1 MADITT
7 LFRNKRS
14 PVSVLLSYDVSGDTQ
29 NLVLD
34 NVSDTSLTLSSTITE
49 HPIINGDI
57 VADHMYD
64 NPASMTIEGD
74 FDESVMSFEKIQ
86 KIFEDLKTF
95 GIPLRITKQKLGSD
109 SKAMF
114 QTRENMVLQSIS
126 WGEKISTMHFSFS
139 FHQILVVDVTEET
152 EFVDDELAPLTT
164 DLKTLNFTDLYLDA
178 DLLKAQVLQV
188 LKDEDLIDG
197 KMLESFSSFYW
208 GSVKF
213 FTELVARSNPI
224 GNIILSIRDFI
235 RFIKKKRAKYNFKW
249 SLSKKK
255 NQQRM
260 ADLEQFLNEVVNAVK
275 QLNTK
280 IRINALVENRPQSC
294 YFTIG
299 EQFCYFKFMTETTVE
314 GGQKY
319 VIDATVEDGND
330 TQIVAAVSISSALI
344 SITDCNSDTALCK
357 VGNESMW
364 LLRDQTK
371 DENDLTSL
379 IFLTTSVDMRKW
391 TEELATII
399 RGVIYE

>member
-164 DLKTLNFTDLYLDA
+164 DLKTLNFTDLYLDT

-188 LKDEDLIDG
+188 LRDEDLIDG

-213 FTELVARSNPI
+213 FTELVAKLNPI
-224 GNIILSIRDFI
+224 GNIILSIRNFI
-235 RFIKKKRAKYNFKW
+235 KFIKKKRTKYNFKW

-260 ADLEQFLNEVVNAVK
+260 ADLEQFLNEVVNEVK

-294 YFTIG
+294 HFTIG
-299 EQFCYFKFMTETTVE
+299 EQSCYFKFMTETTVE

-319 VIDATVEDGND
+319 VIDAIVEDGND

-391 TEELATII
+391 TEELAEII
-399 RGVIYE
+399 RGVIYG

>member
-34 NVSDTSLTLSSTITE
+34 NVSDTNFSLSSTITE

-64 NPASMTIEGD
+64 NPATMTIEGD

-114 QTRENMVLQSIS
+114 QTRENMVLRSIS
-126 WGEKISTMHFSFS
+126 WGEKISTMHFNFS
-139 FHQILVVDVTEET
+139 FHQILVVDVVEET

-164 DLKTLNFTDLYLDA
+164 DLKTLNFTDLYLDT

-188 LKDEDLIDG
+188 LRDEDLIDG

-224 GNIILSIRDFI
+224 ANIILSIRDFI
-235 RFIKKKRAKYNFKW
+235 KFIKKKRAKYNFKW

-260 ADLEQFLNEVVNAVK
+260 ADLEQFLNEVANAVK

-280 IRINALVENRPQSC
+280 IRLNALVENRPQSC

-299 EQFCYFKFMTETTVE
+299 EQFCYFRFMTETTVE
-314 GGQKY
+314 DGQKY
-319 VIDATVEDGND
+319 VIDAIVEDGKD

-379 IFLTTSVDMRKW
+379 IFLTTSVDMRQW
-391 TEELATII
+391 TEELAEIV